1 MTEQPGGTA
10 PEAPESPD
18 EPKRDAEPAPGRRGP
33 VRTEG
38 ETGVDDALG
47 ATDDPD

>member
-1 MTEQPGGTA
+1 MNAQPNGTTQDA
-10 PEAPESPD
+10 PDKQSKPVV
-18 EPKRDAEPAPGRRGP
+18 PAHVPVAHEH

-47 ATDDPD
+47 AADDPS